1 MEDFIMVP
9 ALLVM
14 CGLGAVLGIV
24 LSLASKIFYVYE
36 DPRIAQVEDCLAGAN
51 CGGCGYAGCSA
62 AAVAVVE
69 GKAPANVC
77 IVAGDEAT
85 QASRPSWEWPGVL
98 QKHPPAQTPA
108 PVEIVQTSGIF
119 TRGSPHAGLR

>member
-1 MEDFIMVP
+1 MVP

-51 CGGCGYAGCSA
+51 CGGCGFAGCSA

-77 IVAGDEAT
+77 IVGGEESTQGVAAVMGMAGALAE
-85 QASRPSWEWPGVL
+85 PSTCANPCTGGDRSKLRYLYEGIPSCR
-98 QKHPPAQTPA
+98 AQMM
-108 PVEIVQTSGIF
+108 
-119 TRGSPHAGLR
+119 L